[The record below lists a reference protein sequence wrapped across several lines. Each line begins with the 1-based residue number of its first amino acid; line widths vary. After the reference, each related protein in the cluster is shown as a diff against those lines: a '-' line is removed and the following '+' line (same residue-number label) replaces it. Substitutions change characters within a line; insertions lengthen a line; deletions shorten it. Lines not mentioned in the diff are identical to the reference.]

1 MIAALIAFGLMA
13 VIALLIL
20 VSIKIITFIN
30 NYKIFQSRDDDCFD
44 YAVIDYSTLKRLYQ
58 INPDGYELTSFGQL
72 YRMTN
77 SYGLAM
83 KEVRIVFKT
92 IFDYIHFEID
102 KKYNKKASRI
112 ASRRKQEERG
122 LSKLRDLAQQD
133 IDNLRA
139 KLDAEF
145 EQEKKKTQE
154 IAANKRQPFGN
165 LKPLISL
172 NGDLVYY
179 QDKQVYIDELGY
191 YFTKDGKSISMSWRK
206 NDGKY
211 YCFN

>member
-1 MIAALIAFGLMA
+1 MIAALIIFGLIA
-13 VIALLIL
+13 TIALLIL
-20 VSIKIITFIN
+20 VSFKTINFIHG
-30 NYKIFQSRDDDCFD
+30 YKKFQKRDDDLD

-58 INPDGYELTSFGQL
+58 VNPDGYELSNFGQL
-72 YRMTN
+72 YRMNNDNGWTTRE
-77 SYGLAM
+77 L
-83 KEVRIVFKT
+83 RIVFKT

-102 KKYNKKASRI
+102 KKYNKKTSKI
-112 ASRRKQEERG
+112 TKRRKQEEQG

-154 IAANKRQPFGN
+154 ITTNMRRPLNN

-172 NGDLVYY
+172 NGNPIYF
-179 QDKQVYIDELGY
+179 QGKQVYIDGQGD
-191 YFTKDGKSISMSWRK
+191 YFTKDGEPISIS
-206 NDGKY
+206 
-211 YCFN
+211 

>member
-1 MIAALIAFGLMA
+1 MIAALIIFGLMA
-13 VIALLIL
+13 AIPLLIL
-20 VSIKIITFIN
+20 VSFKTINFIHS
-30 NYKIFQSRDDDCFD
+30 YKEFQKRDDDLD

-72 YRMTN
+72 YRMNNNNGWTTR
-77 SYGLAM
+77 
-83 KEVRIVFKT
+83 EIRIVFKT
-92 IFDYIHFEID
+92 IFDYFHFEID
-102 KKYNKKASRI
+102 KKYNKKTSRI
-112 ASRRKQEERG
+112 TKRRKQEEQG

-154 IAANKRQPFGN
+154 IATNMRRPLGN

-172 NGDLVYY
+172 NGNPIYF
-179 QDKQVYIDELGY
+179 QGKQVYINGQGD
-191 YFTKDGKSISMSWRK
+191 YFTKDGEPISIS
-206 NDGKY
+206 
-211 YCFN
+211 

>member
-1 MIAALIAFGLMA
+1 MIAALIIFGLMA
-13 VIALLIL
+13 AIPLLIL
-20 VSIKIITFIN
+20 VSFKTINFIHS
-30 NYKIFQSRDDDCFD
+30 YKEFQKRDDDLD

-72 YRMTN
+72 YRMNNNNGWTTR
-77 SYGLAM
+77 
-83 KEVRIVFKT
+83 EIRIVFKT

-102 KKYNKKASRI
+102 KKYNKKTSRT
-112 ASRRKQEERG
+112 AKRRKQEEQG

-154 IAANKRQPFGN
+154 IATNMRRPLGN

-172 NGDLVYY
+172 NGNPIYF
-179 QDKQVYIDELGY
+179 QGKQVYINGQGD
-191 YFTKDGKSISMSWRK
+191 YFTKDGEPISIS
-206 NDGKY
+206 
-211 YCFN
+211 

>member
-1 MIAALIAFGLMA
+1 MIAALIIFGLIA
-13 VIALLIL
+13 TIALLIL
-20 VSIKIITFIN
+20 VGFKIINFIHG
-30 NYKIFQSRDDDCFD
+30 YKKFQKRDDDLD

-58 INPDGYELTSFGQL
+58 INPDGYELSNFGQL
-72 YRMTN
+72 YRINNGNCWTTRE
-77 SYGLAM
+77 L
-83 KEVRIVFKT
+83 RIVFKT

-102 KKYNKKASRI
+102 KKYNKKTSRI
-112 ASRRKQEERG
+112 TKRRKQEEQG

-154 IAANKRQPFGN
+154 IVTNMRRPLSN

-172 NGDLVYY
+172 NGNPIYF
-179 QDKQVYIDELGY
+179 QGKQVYIDGQGD
-191 YFTKDGKSISMSWRK
+191 YFTKDGKSISIS
-206 NDGKY
+206 
-211 YCFN
+211 

>member
-1 MIAALIAFGLMA
+1 MIAVLITFGLMA

-20 VSIKIITFIN
+20 VSFETITFIN
-30 NYKIFQSRDDDCFD
+30 NYKIFQSRDDDFFD

-72 YRMTN
+72 YRIN
-77 SYGLAM
+77 CSDGYAL

-92 IFDYIHFEID
+92 IFDYLHFEID
-102 KKYNKKASRI
+102 KKYNKKTRRI
-112 ASRRKQEERG
+112 ASRRKQEEQG

-145 EQEKKKTQE
+145 EQEKKKNQE
-154 IAANKRQPFGN
+154 IATNMRRPLGN

-172 NGDLVYY
+172 NGNPIYF
-179 QDKQVYIDELGY
+179 QGKQVYINGQGD
-191 YFTKDGKSISMSWRK
+191 YFTKDGEPISIS
-206 NDGKY
+206 
-211 YCFN
+211 